1 MIIIKRQEQGVRQLA
16 QVVKELRQKLQL
28 LLQMSVSLTLFAS
41 KAAWSLLG
49 QLVRVEM
56 VGRVGWSELGK
67 GVDEV
72 WGVEDV
78 IVEGQWVV
86 PLVDEG

>member
-1 MIIIKRQEQGVRQLA
+1 MQLA